1 MKKINRQ
8 MSDKIM
14 EYIINSDFDNLKNI
28 ICKLHIKG
36 NFSKETE
43 QMLYN
48 IIDKFEGKK

>member
-1 MKKINRQ
+1 MKKINKKI
-8 MSDKIM
+8 SDKIM
-14 EYIINSDFDNLKNI
+14 DYIINSDFDNLKNLI
-28 ICKLHIKG
+28 SRLHIKG

>member
-1 MKKINRQ
+1 MKKINKE
-8 MSDKIM
+8 MLDKIT

-28 ICKLHIKG
+28 IYKLHIKG

-48 IIDKFEGKK
+48 IIDELKNN

>member
-1 MKKINRQ
+1 

-14 EYIINSDFDNLKNI
+14 EYIINYDFDNLKNI

-36 NFSKETE
+36 NFSKETK

-48 IIDKFEGKK
+48 IIDKLKK